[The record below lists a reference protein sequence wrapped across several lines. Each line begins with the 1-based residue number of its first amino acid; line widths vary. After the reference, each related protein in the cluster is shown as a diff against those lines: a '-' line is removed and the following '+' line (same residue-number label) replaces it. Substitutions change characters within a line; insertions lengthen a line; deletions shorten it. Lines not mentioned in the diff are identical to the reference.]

1 MTRIDSEALA
11 ASLKRIER
19 RPEEPTM
26 VDESL
31 RRVIDAC
38 NELFMV
44 DGSGLMLADEHGVL
58 RYVVATEGPGRML
71 EDTQIDAGEGPCV
84 DTFVQDRLVMTEDVA
99 TDPRWPELGP
109 LIAGR
114 GVGAVLGV
122 PVRLSGGCVGSLD
135 LYRSHA
141 HTWDESEQQA
151 LVRYGEVIETMLA
164 AALSAE
170 QAGELANQLN
180 YALEYRVVIERGI
193 GYLMARDGIDQT
205 TAFNR
210 IRSSARSSRRKI
222 GDVAAHLLSTG
233 RLVEEDKA
241 DS

>member
-1 MTRIDSEALA
+1 
-11 ASLKRIER
+11 
-19 RPEEPTM
+19 M

-38 NELFMV
+38 DELFLV

-58 RYVVATEGPGRML
+58 RYVVATEGPGRLL

-84 DTFVQDRLVMTEDVA
+84 DTFVNDELVMTEDVA
-99 TDPRWPELGP
+99 TDPRWPLLAP
-109 LIAGR
+109 LLTGR
-114 GVGAVLGV
+114 GIGAVLGV
-122 PVRLSGGCVGSLD
+122 PVRLSGGCVGSLN
-135 LYRSHA
+135 LYRH
-141 HTWDESEQQA
+141 HRHVWDESEQQA

-170 QAGELANQLN
+170 QSGELANQLN

-193 GYLMARDGIDQT
+193 GYLMARDGVDQT

-210 IRSSARSSRRKI
+210 IRTSARNGRRKI
-222 GDVAAHLLSTG
+222 GDVADHLLSTG
-233 RLVEEDKA
+233 RLPEEGGEA